1 MRRVI
6 TMGFVFA
13 LAAVTM
19 VASVGFAQ
27 DNAELEAAID
37 AVAAKYMEGWNAGD
51 AAACA
56 ATYPADG
63 VIVDLFGQTFD
74 GRAAIEESI
83 AATLETYPGTTIDIV
98 RTSLTKVSDNLTVSD
113 GTWEVKGSTAEGVPT
128 QGFYTIIATNTGGEW
143 LISTGQSKVAPPMPS
158 E

>member
-1 MRRVI
+1 MRRV
-6 TMGFVFA
+6 TTTGFVFA
-13 LAAVTM
+13 LAL

-37 AVAAKYMEGWNAGD
+37 AVTVKYMEGWNAGD
-51 AAACA
+51 ASVCA
-56 ATYPADG
+56 ATHTADG
-63 VIVDLFGQTFD
+63 VVIDLFGQTFE
-74 GRAAIEESI
+74 GRAAIEESV
-83 AATLETYPGTTIDIV
+83 AATLETYPGTTLDIV
-98 RTSLTKVSDNLTVSD
+98 RTSLNKVSDNLMVSD

-128 QGFYTIIATNTGGEW
+128 QGFYTIIVTNTGGEW